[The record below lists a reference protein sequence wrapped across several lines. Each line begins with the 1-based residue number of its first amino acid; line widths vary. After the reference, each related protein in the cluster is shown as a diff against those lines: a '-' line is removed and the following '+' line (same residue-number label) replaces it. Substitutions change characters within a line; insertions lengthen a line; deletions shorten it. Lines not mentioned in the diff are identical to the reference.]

1 MSGGPAPKPRLDA
14 GLSRLSIAARLVLLS
29 SVLLLILAGTSLF
42 LSRNLEQNAAALG
55 AEAHYVETLRTASAA
70 EKAFGDLKYWLTDL
84 AVSLLNLSEQRA
96 NEAKRSFDKELGAL
110 EPYDPAAIAAIRHD
124 LGQLMTRALEAVDA
138 YTDNRRVI
146 GNSLMS
152 VARVNIE
159 AIDQRL
165 SQLVARLKDDAAAA
179 SDRARRESARAV
191 RLAWIILV
199 TAGIS
204 ALALTI
210 LVLRSIV
217 LPLRR
222 IGEVIGALTS
232 GRTDIQMPEAGRHEI
247 GAIARALALFR
258 DGLIE
263 RDRLAAERE
272 QAMVRLQAAR
282 DRATEAHR
290 VLQATFDHMAQGVAM
305 FDGRHMLVAWNRQF
319 GELLRL
325 PAELLGK
332 ETSYARLIG
341 YLAGRGELGPGTPEE
356 HLERRLPGL
365 DQPYAGERTTPDGTV
380 LEVRRSPV
388 PGGGFVIMYADIT
401 RQKHAQAQIEL
412 ARNRL
417 SDAIESIA
425 DGFALWDGE
434 DRLVTFNRRCQELL
448 RVPDLLA
455 IGAHFET
462 LVRGL
467 AANRPGAGTGDDAW
481 IAGRLALLRDGGAE
495 DEMQLADGTWL
506 KVAAHR
512 TREGGIV
519 TTLADITALKHRELE
534 LADLVA
540 RLEIARDQATEA
552 NRTKSAFLANMSHE
566 LRTPLNA
573 IIGYSEILKE
583 EAEDQGRAE
592 FLPDLERIEGAGRHL
607 LGLIN
612 DILDLSKIEAGKMDV
627 YLEDIDLAALVAEV
641 ESIVRPLVARND
653 NRLEV
658 LCPAD
663 IGRMRSD
670 LTKVKQ
676 CLLNLLSNGSKFTTG
691 GLLTLEVSRV
701 ALPSGRGVR
710 FRVSDTGIGMTEAQ
724 IGKLFQAFTQADM
737 ATAKRFG
744 GTGLGLAITKHFCE
758 ALGGDI
764 GVESEPGR
772 GSTFTILLPD
782 RSAAPAPSPP
792 APRVADAPAGAATV
806 LVVDDDS
813 AVLDLL
819 SLALG
824 KEGYRVLHARSGE
837 EALALAR
844 AHRPRAITLDILMP
858 GMDGWAVLVAL
869 KADPDLREIPVVVV
883 TILKDRGM
891 ALTLGAADFM
901 TKPVDRASLKA
912 MLRRYC
918 PDPGPAPV
926 LVVEDDPAARE
937 ATRRVLEKLAF
948 PVAEAAN
955 GLEALRWIDG
965 HPPPAL
971 ILLDLI
977 MPEMDGFA
985 FLRAM
990 QARPGL
996 RSIPIVVLTAKQLT
1010 AEEKRALSGRTAQI
1024 LAKGTTSSLELAEA
1038 VRRCL
1043 AAPPPGGG
1051 EARAQDPSR

>member
-1 MSGGPAPKPRLDA
+1 
-14 GLSRLSIAARLVLLS
+14 
-29 SVLLLILAGTSLF
+29 
-42 LSRNLEQNAAALG
+42 
-55 AEAHYVETLRTASAA
+55 
-70 EKAFGDLKYWLTDL
+70 
-84 AVSLLNLSEQRA
+84 
-96 NEAKRSFDKELGAL
+96 
-110 EPYDPAAIAAIRHD
+110 
-124 LGQLMTRALEAVDA
+124 
-138 YTDNRRVI
+138 
-146 GNSLMS
+146 
-152 VARVNIE
+152 
-159 AIDQRL
+159 
-165 SQLVARLKDDAAAA
+165 
-179 SDRARRESARAV
+179 
-191 RLAWIILV
+191 
-199 TAGIS
+199 
-204 ALALTI
+204 
-210 LVLRSIV
+210 
-217 LPLRR
+217 
-222 IGEVIGALTS
+222 
-232 GRTDIQMPEAGRHEI
+232 
-247 GAIARALALFR
+247 
-258 DGLIE
+258 
-263 RDRLAAERE
+263 
-272 QAMVRLQAAR
+272 
-282 DRATEAHR
+282 
-290 VLQATFDHMAQGVAM
+290 
-305 FDGRHMLVAWNRQF
+305 
-319 GELLRL
+319 
-325 PAELLGK
+325 
-332 ETSYARLIG
+332 
-341 YLAGRGELGPGTPEE
+341 
-356 HLERRLPGL
+356 
-365 DQPYAGERTTPDGTV
+365 
-380 LEVRRSPV
+380 PV